1 MGGFYPKNPALG
13 QVIQSDV
20 ASENPDRSFIAH
32 LEWTAAEAV
41 AALTTGVHAA
51 VTDNGSQQEITT
63 AITNPGVPRNISAT
77 AGGTA
82 GDIKAI
88 TVTITGTNMLD
99 EVITEVLPA
108 FTVDTAGT
116 VVGNKAFKTVTGIT
130 IPAHDGTGA
139 TTAIGWGDKLGLP
152 YMEEEIP
159 CIAAYLNSVL
169 ESTAATITASLTAID
184 GNTIDLNSALNA
196 TKVDAY
202 LVV

>member
-1 MGGFYPKNPALG
+1 MSGFYPKNPALG

-20 ASENPDRSFIAH
+20 PGNNPDSAFPVH
-32 LEWTAAEAV
+32 LEWTALEAL

-51 VTDNGSQQEITT
+51 VTDNGAQQEITT

-88 TVTITGTNMLD
+88 TVTIVGTNILD
-99 EVITEVLPA
+99 EAISEVLPV

-116 VVGNKAFKTVTGIT
+116 VLGNKAFKTVTKIT
-130 IPAHDGTGA
+130 IPAHDGTAA

-159 CIAAYLNSVL
+159 CIASFLNSVL
-169 ESTAATITASLTAID
+169 EATAATIAASLTAIES
-184 GNTIDLNSALNA
+184 NTIDLSSALNA

-202 LVV
+202 LIV

>member
-1 MGGFYPKNPALG
+1 MSGFYPKNPALG
-13 QVIQSDV
+13 QVVQSDV
-20 ASENPDRSFIAH
+20 ADENPDRSFIAR

-51 VTDNGSQQEITT
+51 VTCNGSQQEITT
-63 AITNPGVPRNISAT
+63 AITNPGVPRSITAT

-82 GDIKAI
+82 GDIGAI
-88 TVTITGTNMLD
+88 SVTITGTNILD
-99 EVITEVLPA
+99 EVITEVLPV
-108 FTVDTAGT
+108 FIVDTAAT
-116 VVGNKAFKTVTGIT
+116 KEGNKAFKTVTSIT
-130 IPAHDGTGA
+130 IPAHDGTAA

-169 ESTAATITASLTAID
+169 EGTAAAITASLTAID

>member
-1 MGGFYPKNPALG
+1 MGFYPKNPALG
-13 QVIQSDV
+13 QVVQSDV
-20 ASENPDRSFIAH
+20 AAENPDRSFIAH

-41 AALTTGVHAA
+41 AALATGVHAA
-51 VTDNGSQQEITT
+51 VTDNGAQQEITT
-63 AITNPGVPRNISAT
+63 GITNPGVPRNITAT

-88 TVTITGTNMLD
+88 TVTIEGTNILD
-99 EVITEVLPA
+99 EAISEVLPV
-108 FTVDTAGT
+108 FTVDTGGT
-116 VVGNKAFKTVTGIT
+116 VVGSKAFKTVTKIT

-159 CIAAYLNSVL
+159 CIAAFLNSVL
-169 ESTAATITASLTAID
+169 ESTAATITASLTAIES
-184 GNTIDLNSALNA
+184 NTIDLNSALDA